1 MSGLEKFDS
10 TMTTDKE
17 RRSVGCDA
25 TALLV
30 VEQALEF
37 WVQRAEYY
45 DGVDDGERDHQGGRR
60 RGGGIGGMYHK
71 DDDDGKYSATK
82 DDAETSLGLFAT

>member
-1 MSGLEKFDS
+1 M
-10 TMTTDKE
+10 
-17 RRSVGCDA
+17 GCDA

-30 VEQALEF
+30 VEQALLLGLH
-37 WVQRAEYY
+37 RAEYY
-45 DGVDDGERDHQGGRR
+45 DGVDDDERDHQGGRR

>member
-1 MSGLEKFDS
+1 
-10 TMTTDKE
+10 MTTDEE
-17 RRSVGCDA
+17 RRSVGRDA

-30 VEQALEF
+30 AEQALEF
-37 WVQRAEYY
+37 WAHRAEYY
-45 DGVDDGERDHQGGRR
+45 DGVDDDERDHQGGRR